1 MYKICIYET
10 RHFNDR
16 AAVLPSRFPR
26 GNLKTRLVSPTNS
39 EEVTTLNHYLG
50 KQLPHNPLALAALY
64 RDGLG
69 RQWKNQTEAARAL
82 ANFGVRR
89 EHVNRAAR
97 IGSMPAEVLTLF
109 RHVGMFDKT
118 ARELLSLQRT
128 VGLDVLVQRAQAIS
142 PEGRSCADIVQ
153 LLSGQPTT
161 VRPRQS
167 FAVGASPLLRAAKY
181 AEGVAN
187 KEWSTLADASARTG
201 WDESRLSTAV
211 SVAKLPAVITELFD
225 ANRFTTQRAL
235 DLLAIVKLM
244 GLSKVVRNAK
254 LLHERPTRRSSKE
267 ILNLLVAGD
276 SAPDCEVS
284 ASRKGTKVTVS
295 FSFDV
300 SAARH
305 CLIDVSQLQMLAASV
320 LRNSVELP
328 R

>member
-1 MYKICIYET
+1 L
-10 RHFNDR
+10 D
-16 AAVLPSRFPR
+16 
-26 GNLKTRLVSPTNS
+26 
-39 EEVTTLNHYLG
+39 HYLG
-50 KQLPHNPLALAALY
+50 KQLAHNPLALAGLY

-82 ANFGVRR
+82 ASFGVRR

-97 IGSMPAEVLTLF
+97 IGSMPAEILMLF

-128 VGLDVLVQRAQAIS
+128 VGLEVLVQRARAIS

-153 LLSGQPTT
+153 LLSGQPAT
-161 VRPRQS
+161 VRQRHN

-181 AEGVAN
+181 AEGVA
-187 KEWSTLADASARTG
+187 KQEWSTLANASARTG

-211 SVAKLPAVITELFD
+211 SVAQLPAVITDLFD
-225 ANRFTTQRAL
+225 ANRFTMQLAL
-235 DLLAIVKLM
+235 DLLAIVKLL

-254 LLHERPTRRSSKE
+254 LLHERPSRRSPKT
-267 ILNLLVAGD
+267 ILKLLVAGD
-276 SAPDCEVS
+276 SAPECEVS
-284 ASRKGTKVTVS
+284 TSRKGTKVTIS

-300 SAARH
+300 SAARNS
-305 CLIDVSQLQMLAASV
+305 LIDVSQLQMLSASA